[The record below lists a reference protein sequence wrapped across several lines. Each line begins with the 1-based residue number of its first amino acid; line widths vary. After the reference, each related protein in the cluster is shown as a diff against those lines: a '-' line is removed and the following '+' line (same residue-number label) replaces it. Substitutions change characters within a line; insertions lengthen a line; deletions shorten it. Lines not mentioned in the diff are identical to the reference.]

1 MQHQIAKPFTID
13 KHVIM
18 AAWKRVRE
26 NKGSAGIDNVSISD
40 YETNLGTHLYKLWN
54 RMSSGSYFPNAVKL
68 VEIPK
73 SSGGTRPLG
82 IPTVGDHIAQM
93 AVVLLIE
100 ARLEEIFH
108 QN

>member
-54 RMSSGSYFPNAVKL
+54 RMSSGSYFPNWK
-68 VEIPK
+68 K
-73 SSGGTRPLG
+73 SFIQIRMV
-82 IPTVGDHIAQM
+82 IVQ
-93 AVVLLIE
+93 IE
-100 ARLEEIFH
+100 VPMM
-108 QN
+108 Q